1 MEVSENGREMFAIGN
16 EDEATK
22 NILTRVGDD
31 EKVKEGNCRGIFMGW
46 VFTEVDDNMGKLDG
60 IETEVEFK
68 E

>member
-1 MEVSENGREMFAIGN
+1 MEVSDNGREMFVVGN

-22 NILTRVGDD
+22 IISRVGDD

-46 VFTEVDDNMGKLDG
+46 VSTELDDSMGNLDG
-60 IETEVEFK
+60 IETKVEFK